1 MAAMGP
7 EPDKIEGIPN
17 YEGAVESAV
26 KVDRLISQAQELSDR
41 LSATVDKLNAMLER
55 TNEPAD

>member
-7 EPDKIEGIPN
+7 EPHKTDGVPD

-26 KVDRLISQAQELSDR
+26 KVNRLISEAQELSDR

-55 TNEPAD
+55 TNEPGD

>member
-1 MAAMGP
+1 MEP
-7 EPDKIEGIPN
+7 EPDRVEGVPN
-17 YEGAVESAV
+17 YEGAIESAV
-26 KVDRLISQAQELSDR
+26 KVDHLISRAQEVSDR